1 MESAVCR
8 SPHGERGLKYL
19 FMLHKRRYNMSL
31 PVCGAW
37 IEISKNIL
45 WISGALKSLP
55 ARGAWI
61 EMTYRNKLIHCD
73 SVAPRMWSVD

>member
-1 MESAVCR
+1 MKSLLSLLACGAWIEIKLSSIVITRCT
-8 SPHGERGLKYL
+8 
-19 FMLHKRRYNMSL
+19 SL

>member
-37 IEISKNIL
+37 IEIINEGL
-45 WISGALKSLP
+45 EDEISV
-55 ARGAWI
+55 
-61 EMTYRNKLIHCD
+61 
-73 SVAPRMWSVD
+73 VAPRVWSVD